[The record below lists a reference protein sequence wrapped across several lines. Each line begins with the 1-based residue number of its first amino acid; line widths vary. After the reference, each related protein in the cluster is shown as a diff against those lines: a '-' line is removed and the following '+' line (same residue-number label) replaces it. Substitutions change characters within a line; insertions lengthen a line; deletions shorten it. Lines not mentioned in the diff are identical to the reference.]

1 MFKLTSLKTPLTAI
15 ACVCLLATAPVAMA
29 QQDTAAEDRVF
40 IEKAPTPDEFVDML
54 FSSSNDEV
62 TTRGIQMHS
71 SPEQETK
78 TASTPSRIVAAPV
91 RFGFNSDTIPTEFEA
106 TLLSLAKALSSPEAE
121 GQKLHISGHTDPV
134 GSDAFNMELSQ
145 RRAEAVGAFL
155 RQNGVAAD
163 RIETQGLGETALVSD
178 DHAKNRRVEFQ
189 AKAQ

>member
-15 ACVCLLATAPVAMA
+15 AYVCLLATAPVAMA
-29 QQDTAAEDRVF
+29 QQDTTAEDRVF

-54 FSSSNDEV
+54 FSSSNDEI

-78 TASTPSRIVAAPV
+78 TVSAPSRIVAAPV
-91 RFGFNSDTIPTEFEA
+91 RFGFNSASIPAEFEA

-163 RIETQGLGETALVSD
+163 RIETVGLGETNLVSQ
-178 DHAKNRRVEFQ
+178 DHSKNRRVEFQ
-189 AKAQ
+189 AKTQ